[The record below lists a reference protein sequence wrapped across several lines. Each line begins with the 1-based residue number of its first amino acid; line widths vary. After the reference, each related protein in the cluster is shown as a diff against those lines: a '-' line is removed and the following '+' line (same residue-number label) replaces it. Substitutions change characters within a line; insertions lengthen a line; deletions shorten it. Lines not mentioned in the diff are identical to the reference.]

1 MQIQVYYEDTDST
14 GLVYHA
20 NYLKFCERAR
30 SVVFFKAGCTPQN
43 NQGGFVVKDLQA
55 DFIAPALL
63 GDCLQVSTQ
72 ILELK
77 KASLSLQQEI
87 FRQGQK
93 LFDLQIKL
101 AFIDLTH
108 KKPAP
113 IPQNFLEIL
122 HGF

>member
-1 MQIQVYYEDTDST
+1 MQFRVYYEDTDST

-30 SVVFFKAGCTPQN
+30 SEVFFKVGVVPQST
-43 NQGGFVVKDLQA
+43 QGGFVIKSLQA
-55 DFIAPALL
+55 EFITPALL

-77 KASLSLQQEI
+77 RVSLSLQQEI
-87 FRQGQK
+87 LRQEQRLFRMR
-93 LFDLQIKL
+93 IKL
-101 AFIDLTH
+101 AFIDLAT
-108 KKPAP
+108 KKPTS
-113 IPQNFLEIL
+113 IPQKFLEIL

>member
-1 MQIQVYYEDTDST
+1 MQFLIYYEDTDST

-30 SVVFFKAGCTPQN
+30 SEVFFKAGTTPQN
-43 NQGGFVVKDLQA
+43 GLGRFVIKNLQA
-55 DFIAPALL
+55 EFIAPAFL
-63 GDCLQVSTQ
+63 GDCLQVKTQ

-77 KASLSLQQEI
+77 KVSLDLKQEI
-87 FRQGQK
+87 FRQEQL
-93 LFDLQIKL
+93 LFRMHIKL
-101 AFIDLTH
+101 AFIDLV
-108 KKPAP
+108 KNKPSP